1 MIALAKPLGM
11 SESDL
16 LKRLPFARGQQY
28 LCALA
33 LNNGA
38 SPVWL
43 DEYDSSA
50 DVTEQ
55 ARGILLAALRKED

>member
-1 MIALAKPLGM
+1 M
-11 SESDL
+11 SEAEL

-38 SPVWL
+38 HPIWI
-43 DEYDSSA
+43 DEFDGIK

-55 ARGILLAALRKED
+55 ARGILNAALRREVLWETMQSS

>member
-1 MIALAKPLGM
+1 M
-11 SESDL
+11 SEAEL

-38 SPVWL
+38 HPVWI
-43 DEYDSSA
+43 DEYDVA
-50 DVTEQ
+50 EDVTEQ
-55 ARGILLAALRKED
+55 ARGLLLAALRGKE